1 MLTQQ
6 TLLIDGHIHI
16 YPHYNLKSAINQGV
30 SNLITAAQKDHKLIA
45 AEKFVP
51 IWFLTE
57 RFDCNFYNQAL
68 HFSDELN
75 LKEVKV
81 IPSKEKESLIVEKD
95 GKPILHILAGRQIV
109 TKENLEI
116 LSLISTL
123 YLKDREKSI
132 DEVIDRV
139 IDSGGIPAINWA
151 PGKWFFSRGK
161 VVERTIENH
170 SPDNLVIGDTSLRT
184 RLWRLPRLM
193 AEAQKRG
200 FKIIAGSDPFPL
212 KNEESQIGHYGFAL
226 TGKFDDTRPAASL
239 RNLLKDRQT
248 TVTFIGKRNPLL
260 TCIKREFMIMR
271 EKKSV
276 L

>member
-1 MLTQQ
+1 MLTPQ

-16 YPHYNLKSAINQGV
+16 YPHYNLESAINQGI
-30 SNLITAAQKDHKLIA
+30 SNLISAAQTDLKLTA
-45 AEKFVP
+45 GAKVVP
-51 IWFLTE
+51 IWLLTE
-57 RFDCNFYNQAL
+57 RFDSNFYNEAL
-68 HFSDELN
+68 NFSNELN
-75 LKEVKV
+75 LKEIKV
-81 IPSKEKESLIVEKD
+81 IPGKEKETLIVETD
-95 GKPILHILAGRQIV
+95 GKPILYMLAGRQIV

-161 VVERTIENH
+161 VVARTIQNH
-170 SPDNLVIGDTSLRT
+170 SPDNLLIGDTSLRT

-212 KNEESQIGHYGFAL
+212 KNEEKQIGHYGFAL

-248 TVTFIGKRNPLL
+248 TVKLIGKRNPLFI
-260 TCIKREFMIMR
+260 CIRREFMIMR